1 MSMFVMLKLTLS
13 LLESQLM
20 LKLQL
25 YATVMVTLMLS
36 QIGTSKLF
44 LASLMAKRT
53 SATRLI
59 LLVTEHKINTKKYY

>member
-1 MSMFVMLKLTLS
+1 
-13 LLESQLM
+13 M

-59 LLVTEHKINTKKYY
+59 LLVTEHKINSKKYYYGTALLKSRIIKYKSI